1 MSEQRYSATQD
12 SSTDVR
18 KEMCQALC
26 LLVEVKADFL
36 ADPQICQFVIEFLL
50 WTTEHDTD
58 YDVKKEAC
66 EFWSS
71 LCENEEVILDTHT
84 RTHTHIP
91 MREFACLYPLDQA
104 DWGKSRFSCLR
115 LRP

>member
-1 MSEQRYSATQD
+1 M
-12 SSTDVR
+12 
-18 KEMCQALC
+18 C

-84 RTHTHIP
+84 RTHKHIP
-91 MREFACLYPLDQA
+91 MREFACLYP
-104 DWGKSRFSCLR
+104 
-115 LRP
+115 

>member
-1 MSEQRYSATQD
+1 
-12 SSTDVR
+12 
-18 KEMCQALC
+18 LC

-71 LCENEEVILDTHT
+71 LCENEEVILY
-84 RTHTHIP
+84 THTHTHLNARVCRFVPIRSNIFNR
-91 MREFACLYPLDQA
+91 MDQVTT
-104 DWGKSRFSCLR
+104 FSFRIVTQNLME
-115 LRP
+115 LNIVSI

>member
-1 MSEQRYSATQD
+1 MNLPAFLNGLLGLHKD

-18 KEMCQALC
+18 KEMCQSLC

-50 WTTEHDTD
+50 WTTEHDYD

-66 EFWSS
+66 EFWGS
-71 LCENEEVILDTHT
+71 LCENDEV
-84 RTHTHIP
+84 
-91 MREFACLYPLDQA
+91 YPVSPIRCSL
-104 DWGKSRFSCLR
+104 K
-115 LRP
+115 P